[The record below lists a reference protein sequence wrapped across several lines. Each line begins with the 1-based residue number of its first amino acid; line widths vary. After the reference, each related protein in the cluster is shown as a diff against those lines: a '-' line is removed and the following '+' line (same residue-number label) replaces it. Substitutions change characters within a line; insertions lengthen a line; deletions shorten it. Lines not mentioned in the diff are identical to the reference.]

1 MRRVTSIPA
10 VRRGAPL
17 ALVATVIV
25 SLLATAA
32 AGQQLI
38 LTRDTVETPILGSV
52 DSEDLTPPDDPE
64 LVGPSIVAAPSSLT
78 EAPSAVA
85 SAAPAAPASPTA
97 SPEIKYTRVAKP
109 MLTGPR
115 RVGIQAG
122 HWLTTEAPPELWRLV
137 AQTGTS
143 WNGVKEVDINLDI
156 ANRVKAILVP
166 KGIVV
171 DVLPTTIPPG
181 YLADAFVALHG
192 DGDGSGERSGFK
204 MAYVTRRTP
213 YEQDLLLSIKDT
225 YKKQTGLEYD
235 AGSVSRSMLA
245 YYAMS
250 WQRYKWATNPHTPS
264 VIMEMGYVSNDG
276 DRELMTGHADV
287 VAGAIASGIMRFL
300 DDHPREKLFGQ
311 DLLVPALPAFGPVP
325 APSPR
330 G

>member
-1 MRRVTSIPA
+1 

-17 ALVATVIV
+17 ALVATTIV

-38 LTRDTVETPILGSV
+38 LTRDAVEPLPILGSV
-52 DSEDLTPPDDPE
+52 DSEDLTPPDDPMLIE
-64 LVGPSIVAAPSSLT
+64 PGAVVAPPSLT
-78 EAPSAVA
+78 EAAIAVA
-85 SAAPAAPASPTA
+85 SAAPAGPAFPTA
-97 SPEIKYTRVAKP
+97 SPEIKYTRVARP
-109 MLTGPR
+109 TLTGPR

-137 AQTGTS
+137 AQTGTA
-143 WNGVKEVDINLDI
+143 WNGVREVDINLDI

-235 AGSVSRSMLA
+235 AGSVSRSMLG

-276 DRELMTGHADV
+276 DRELMTEHADV
-287 VAGAIASGIMRFL
+287 VATAIASGILRFL
-300 DDHPREKLFGQ
+300 DDHPRDKLFGQ
-311 DLLVPALPAFGPVP
+311 DLLVPALPAFGPAP